1 MSKFD
6 AKIGIGDGIYACS
19 HTGYKYLYI
28 VGEVLFS
35 SRGIQY
41 RTHCSDVICF
51 EHDLDDIHNHPMIYF
66 SSKVKRDTY
75 IESLNVNERMK
86 SE

>member
-1 MSKFD
+1 MSNFD

-19 HTGYKYLYI
+19 HAGSKYLYI

-35 SRGIQY
+35 SRCIQY
-41 RTHCSDVICF
+41 RTHSGDVICF

-66 SSKVKRDTY
+66 SSEVKRDEF
-75 IESLNVNERMK
+75 IKLKNL
-86 SE
+86 